1 MEHLYRKLKEY
12 ANTGYYPFHMPGHKR
27 NTALIG
33 SELPYELDITEID
46 GFDDLHHSEGILK
59 ELQEYAACVYH
70 AEETHYLVNGSTV
83 GLLSAVMGSTN
94 SGDCILMA
102 RNCHKAVYHA
112 VELSELKTEYL
123 YPSITKEGI
132 QGSIHPKD
140 VEEALKKHPDLLFRD
155 AFFFYHFFQSLRII
169 TYVLVFSKLV
179 HNVPDRAVIIH
190 SDQRRSVCIRFMI
203 SHLDLLILNAV

>member
-1 MEHLYRKLKEY
+1 MYRGQGDRRDMMEHLYRKLKEY

-102 RNCHKAVYHA
+102 RGTFRV
-112 VELSELKTEYL
+112 
-123 YPSITKEGI
+123 PS
-132 QGSIHPKD
+132 
-140 VEEALKKHPDLLFRD
+140 
-155 AFFFYHFFQSLRII
+155 
-169 TYVLVFSKLV
+169 VFSKE
-179 HNVPDRAVIIH
+179 
-190 SDQRRSVCIRFMI
+190 Q
-203 SHLDLLILNAV
+203 

>member
-102 RNCHKAVYHA
+102 RNCHKSVYNAVFMNQLHPIYI
-112 VELSELKTEYL
+112 
-123 YPSITKEGI
+123 YPENGAINPGEVKRI
-132 QGSIHPKD
+132 L
-140 VEEALKKHPDLLFRD
+140 EENP
-155 AFFFYHFFQSLRII
+155 
-169 TYVLVFSKLV
+169 
-179 HNVPDRAVIIH
+179 NVKIVVIIN
-190 SDQRRSVCIRFMI
+190 RRMLRKK
-203 SHLDLLILNAV
+203 